1 MLRTR
6 VSGSAAF
13 LASLLALMAAAFLL
27 AACGGDDDE
36 AEQPQQA
43 AEQQQ
48 PRSAFPERT
57 ETNQTPAASNPGAAS
72 ASGSAQQSGSSSSA
86 DGSTTSTATAS
97 TTSASDD
104 SNGAEPAAESAEEEQ
119 DEDFETV
126 PDEPDDGS
134 EPIPYVVKGGDT
146 LADIARRFS
155 VDIDRL
161 IAYNNLLNANLL
173 VVGQLLYIPTGAA
186 AFPVAGGTESFIAVD
201 PAEQMP
207 IGIELP
213 RPASAW
219 GTPLAVRTSQFPQPP
234 AEVVFDAVPAR
245 PQNFLDYGAH
255 ALPWLHGKSTIREIT
270 DLYLAWPMPAQA
282 DRPDRIHLIDTDA
295 SGQSSA
301 ALIFNNPNSFA
312 ADLPPANL
320 VVFDRVPGAALK
332 YRIAY
337 DHALAYGREPHDLR
351 FVGDVD
357 LTGDLRRDLA
367 FRETACT
374 EAGCTSAFYALE
386 STSDGYRVITGP
398 QAIIGDVTAVE
409 LGDATND
416 GISDIIIIG
425 DPPGPPNG
433 PHRIILTA
441 ANNRLVQHGP
451 PVPR

>member
-13 LASLLALMAAAFLL
+13 LATLLSLAAAAFLL
-27 AACGGDDDE
+27 AACGGDDE

-43 AEQQQ
+43 EEQQQ
-48 PRSAFPERT
+48 PRSAFPEQT
-57 ETNQTPAASNPGAAS
+57 QTNQTPSASNPRGAA
-72 ASGSAQQSGSSSSA
+72 ASGDSNQSDTSSSTS
-86 DGSTTSTATAS
+86 GSTTSTAAAT

-104 SNGAEPAAESAEEEQ
+104 SNGAESSAQGAEDEQ
-119 DEDFETV
+119 DDDFETV
-126 PDEPDDGS
+126 PEDSDEGS

-186 AFPVAGGTESFIAVD
+186 AFPVAGGSEPFVAAD

-213 RPASAW
+213 RPATAW
-219 GTPLAVRTSQFPQPP
+219 ATPLTVSASQFPQPP
-234 AEVVFDAVPAR
+234 ADVVLDAVPAR

-282 DRPDRIHLIDTDA
+282 DRPDRIHLIDADA
-295 SGQSSA
+295 NGWSSV
-301 ALIFNNPNSFA
+301 ALIFNNPDSFA

-320 VVFDRVPGAALK
+320 VVYDRVPGAALK

-357 LTGDLRRDLA
+357 LTGDRRRDLA
-367 FRETACT
+367 FRETICD
-374 EAGCTSAFYALE
+374 EAGCISAFYALE

-398 QAIIGDVTAVE
+398 QAIISDVTDIN
-409 LGDATND
+409 LGDATSD
-416 GISDIIIIG
+416 GINDIIVTG
-425 DPPGPPNG
+425 TPPGQSNG
-433 PHRIILTA
+433 PRLIILTA
-441 ANNRLVQHGP
+441 ANNRLVQHSTP
-451 PVPR
+451 APR

>member
-13 LASLLALMAAAFLL
+13 LAALFALAAAAFLL
-27 AACGGDDDE
+27 AACGGDDE

-43 AEQQQ
+43 EEQQQ
-48 PRSAFPERT
+48 PRSAFPEQT
-57 ETNQTPAASNPGAAS
+57 QTNQSPSASNPRGSS
-72 ASGSAQQSGSSSSA
+72 ASGDSNQSGTSSSTS
-86 DGSTTSTATAS
+86 GSTTSTAAAS

-104 SNGAEPAAESAEEEQ
+104 SNGAESATQGAEEER
-119 DEDFETV
+119 DDDFETV
-126 PDEPDDGS
+126 PEDSDDGS

-186 AFPVAGGTESFIAVD
+186 AFPVAGGSEPFVAVD

-219 GTPLAVRTSQFPQPP
+219 ATPLTVQASQFPQPS
-234 AEVVFDAVPAR
+234 AEVVLDAVPAR

-282 DRPDRIHLIDTDA
+282 DRPDRIHLIDADA
-295 SGQSSA
+295 NGWSSV
-301 ALIFNNPNSFA
+301 ALIFNNPDSFA

-320 VVFDRVPGAALK
+320 VVYDRVPGAALK

-357 LTGDLRRDLA
+357 LTGDRRRDLA
-367 FRETACT
+367 FRETICD
-374 EAGCTSAFYALE
+374 EAGCISAFYALE

-398 QAIIGDVTAVE
+398 QAIIGDVTDIN

-416 GISDIIIIG
+416 GINDIIVSG
-425 DPPGPPNG
+425 DPPGPSNG
-433 PHRIILTA
+433 PHLIILTA
-441 ANNRLVQHGP
+441 VNGRLIQHSTP
-451 PVPR
+451 APR